1 MRKLREGEQLG
12 MGWWR
17 EVKEVIRDMM
27 DRIKQLRDAWAD
39 GGHDPNDPHF
49 EEMKEILGMLSFGIG
64 GGEGEPEY
72 GKKVQFKYTKLPRL
86 CEIGE
91 HGGTRMEHKHE
102 TMVICGFPGVGKS
115 HIAHWPGV
123 LDLDSSQFRTKQE
136 NPSDPL
142 GSRIVYNEDWANDMV
157 LAVQNELRK
166 GENRYVLVSTHKEL
180 RNKLREAGIRYVIV
194 APDNGLRD
202 EYMQRYLRRGSDAD
216 FIYKAGR
223 EYSNMLI
230 CLSFDDAPVIYLKS
244 GQYLSDVLPK

>member
-1 MRKLREGEQLG
+1 M
-12 MGWWR
+12 
-17 EVKEVIRDMM
+17 KEAIRDMM
-27 DRIKQLRDAWAD
+27 EKSKQLMRAWAD
-39 GGHDPNDPHF
+39 GGHDLYDPNF
-49 EEMKEILGMLSFGIG
+49 SEMMEILGMLSFGIV

-72 GKKVQFKYTKLPRL
+72 GKKVQFGKYTELPRIG
-86 CEIGE
+86 EIGE

-123 LDLDSSQFRTKQE
+123 LDLYSSQFLTKQE
-136 NPSDPL
+136 MDPL
-142 GSRIVYNEDWANDMV
+142 GSRIVTNEDWAKDMV

-194 APDNGLRD
+194 APGDGLRD
-202 EYMQRYLRRGSDAD
+202 EYMQRYLRRGSGAD

-223 EYSNMLI
+223 EYSNWLGCI
-230 CLSFDDAPVIYLKS
+230 SFDDAPVIYLKS

>member
-1 MRKLREGEQLG
+1 M
-12 MGWWR
+12 
-17 EVKEVIRDMM
+17 KEAIRDIM
-27 DRIKQLRDAWAD
+27 DRIKQLRGAWAD
-39 GGHDPNDPHF
+39 GGHDPNDPNF
-49 EEMKEILGMLSFGIG
+49 LEMMEILGMLSFGIG
-64 GGEGEPEY
+64 GGEGEPEC
-72 GKKVQFKYTKLPRL
+72 GKKVQFGKYTNLPRL
-86 CEIGE
+86 CETGE

-136 NPSDPL
+136 NSLDPL
-142 GSRIVYNEDWANDMV
+142 GGRIVANEDWVNDMV